1 MPLGGDAQLMPL
13 LTPIWSL
20 DLQWPTGK
28 NKIRSVYHMDIWDT
42 PKGSGFWKEL
52 WLSCREGKWW
62 HRTELSPHLS
72 HQTATEPPSLQG
84 THKNPGPDCLE
95 AEVYIF
101 HSSSYSSNTG
111 SNRSSSQSPGRIL
124 QTEPASG
131 QICALIVLICVEEK
145 WSLTATDLIFNR
157 SFYLCPPAW
166 KDKVGINIFFSK
178 LLCHI

>member
-1 MPLGGDAQLMPL
+1 MPLGGDAQLKPL

-28 NKIRSVYHMDIWDT
+28 NKIRSVYHIDIWDT
-42 PKGSGFWKEL
+42 PKGSGFWKEV

-62 HRTELSPHLS
+62 DRTELSSHLS

-111 SNRSSSQSPGRIL
+111 SNRSSSQSPGRKL

-145 WSLTATDLIFNR
+145 WS
-157 SFYLCPPAW
+157 
-166 KDKVGINIFFSK
+166 
-178 LLCHI
+178 